1 MKVPASA
8 SNNRFAL
15 TCNDISV
22 HDSAK
27 AVCHHDGRPVAGSHQ
42 SIQSLQHSRELLKP
56 CQPEVQQELLTA
68 LLACSK
74 TEAWV
79 HTEGG
84 RQPPCK
90 SNWEAAASCA
100 AMPLGRQ
107 QVTATHDNK
116 KACSS
121 SSAPHLLH

>member
-68 LLACSK
+68 LLACSD

-79 HTEGG
+79 HFRSPASLQQDRGMGAYG
-84 RQPPCK
+84 RRQ
-90 SNWEAAASCA
+90 AAALQKQ
-100 AMPLGRQ
+100 LGSSRLLRRY
-107 QVTATHDNK
+107 ATG
-116 KACSS
+116 
-121 SSAPHLLH
+121 